1 MRYSRLLSLVGVIML
16 IGVFAR
22 PLAAQTTF
30 GAITGTVR
38 DSAGAVVPGATIEV
52 THVSR
57 NYKYTTQ
64 SNESGNYTLPQL
76 REGDYLLRASAKGY
90 QAYVAKGILLAAR
103 DELRHDIT
111 LQLGAIESTVE
122 VVAGA
127 NLIETDTP
135 RIGDSKTADQ
145 LKSLPLNTRSLYS
158 FLALS
163 PGVVSAGGGEAFRR
177 FAGSRRNQSDQT
189 IDGISV
195 STGQDGTQI
204 TPLVQFIESFQE
216 VRVDMSNNSADTGS
230 IGQVTLISKSGTNQ
244 LHGSLF
250 DYYSTPFFRA
260 RDPFATERP
269 AGVRHNPG
277 GSIGGPI
284 VIPKLYDGHD
294 KSFFFFSFETAR
306 GSNILQS
313 LNPTVPIEAWRNG
326 DFRGLLGAQRT
337 FTVPANPTNNC
348 AGPPGTVV
356 KLTNRD
362 GSPALTGQIYNPA
375 TAVSNTR
382 CNPMT
387 GKVEKL
393 FEALPFDNNII
404 PDMLINQV
412 SRSIQ
417 NRFWPLPNSANRA
430 QFTAN
435 NYFEQKSR
443 AFDPNTYWTT
453 RIDHRFTEKAFV
465 FGRYTWNRSFNR
477 AFEAN
482 LPTVGQLDRVRDTRA
497 TTVAFTY
504 AITPTLVSESRWG
517 LSFSDDPRQGPLRG
531 REVVDS
537 LGLVGLIDNLPD
549 LNGVPNISFSGLGV
563 TSITQTA
570 VRIPGFKNFT
580 NQWQEHLNW
589 YHGRHSLKTGFQI
602 GRYQSQDG
610 QQSNNLF
617 GNLSFSNKYTGH
629 PYADFLLGLP
639 SSVSRAFPGL
649 LTDRRRWGYEFF
661 ATDDFKITPRL
672 TLNLGVRYDL
682 HPYWYEAN
690 GLFAVFD
697 IDRAKIVVPNGSL
710 SKVSPLMPLGYV
722 DVIEAKDAGVPGKSL
737 VRTDRNN
744 FSPRVGFAWRP
755 WNNDTVIRGG
765 FGLFYDTVPRALGAA
780 GVPYVINEPS
790 FTNPANN
797 PAVILPRVFPAAG
810 VAGPSTVSLPQA
822 INPDLRIPYS
832 EQYNLTVEHQRWNTG
847 FRISYIGTN
856 TRQGDYAFN
865 INQPVPDTRPFGQKP
880 RLFPKYPAINYRT
893 NGAGHQYH
901 ALSIEAER
909 RLTKGLA
916 YQASWTWAKDIE
928 DLNGFLFES
937 PENAFDRSRERG
949 DSLDIPRHR
958 VTGNVIYELPFGQK
972 RHFFSGANRAVDAV
986 IGGWE
991 YTMIFSY
998 YSGQFLTPQWQVPDP
1013 TGTAFTSNTTA
1024 PIVTIRP
1031 DILSDPNLPASQ
1043 RTIDRWFDVT
1053 AFAPPQA
1060 GQFGTSAKGVI
1071 VGPSSTVFHAG
1082 LAKLFNFS
1090 ERMRL
1095 RFEMTATNLFNHP
1108 NFANPALTLNNVSFG
1123 KISSTGV
1130 DSDLDQSGARALRMG
1145 LRFEW

>member
-1 MRYSRLLSLVGVIML
+1 MRYSRFLSLVGVILL

-52 THVSR
+52 THVDS

-76 REGDYLLRASAKGY
+76 REGDYLLRATAKGY
-90 QAYVAKGILLAAR
+90 QAYVAKGITLAAR
-103 DELRHDIT
+103 GELRHDIT
-111 LQLGAIESTVE
+111 LQIGAIESTVE

-135 RIGDSKTADQ
+135 RIGDFKTADQ
-145 LKSLPLNTRSLYS
+145 LKSLPLNTRSLYN

-163 PGVVSAGGGEAFRR
+163 PGVVAAGGGEAFRR

-230 IGQVTLISKSGTNQ
+230 VGQVTLISKSGSNH

-284 VIPKLYDGHD
+284 VIPKLYNGHD

-326 DFRGLLGAQRT
+326 DFSGLS
-337 FTVPANPTNNC
+337 TVIRNPFNKNQ
-348 AGPPGTVV
+348 PFPG
-356 KLTNRD
+356 NR
-362 GSPALTGQIYNPA
+362 
-375 TAVSNTR
+375 
-382 CNPMT
+382 
-387 GKVEKL
+387 
-393 FEALPFDNNII
+393 I
-404 PDMLINQV
+404 PDNLINPVAKQ
-412 SRSIQ
+412 IQ
-417 NRFWPLPNSANRA
+417 DRFWPLPNSADPT

-453 RIDHRFTEKAFV
+453 RIDHRFTESAFV
-465 FGRYTWNRSFNR
+465 FARFTWNRSFNR

-482 LPTVGQLDRVRDTRA
+482 LPTIGQLDRFRNTRA
-497 TTVAFTY
+497 ATVSFTY

-517 LSFSDDPRQGPLRG
+517 YSFSNDPRQGPLSG
-531 REVVDS
+531 RDVVDS
-537 LGLVGLIDNLPD
+537 LGLVGLVDNLPD
-549 LNGVPNISFSGLGV
+549 IAGIPNISFSGLGI
-563 TSITQTA
+563 TTITQTA
-570 VRIPGFKNFT
+570 VRIPGFKNFN

-617 GNLSFSNKYTGH
+617 GNLSFSNRYTGH

-639 SSVSRAFPGL
+639 TSVSRAFPAL

-661 ATDDFKITPRL
+661 ATDDFKVTQHL
-672 TLNLGVRYDL
+672 TLNLGGRYDL

-690 GLFAVFD
+690 GLFSVFD
-697 IDRAKIVVPNGSL
+697 IDSGKIVVPNGSL
-710 SKVSPLMPLGYV
+710 SKVSPLMPRGYV
-722 DVIEAKDAGVPGKSL
+722 DVIEAKDAGLPGKTL

-755 WNNDTVIRGG
+755 WDNDTVIRGG
-765 FGLFYDTVPRALGAA
+765 FGLFYDTVPRALDAG

-790 FTNPANN
+790 FNNPTSN

-810 VAGPSTVSLPQA
+810 VAVSTITLPQA
-822 INPDLRIPYS
+822 VNPNLRLPYS

-856 TRQGDYAFN
+856 TRQGDYTFN
-865 INQPVPDTRPFGQKP
+865 INQPVPDTRLYGQKP
-880 RLFPKYPAINYRT
+880 RLFPQYPAISYRT

-901 ALSIEAER
+901 ALSVEAER

-928 DLNGFLFES
+928 DLNGFLFTS
-937 PENAFDRSRERG
+937 PENAFDLSRERG

-972 RHFFSGANRAVDAV
+972 RRFFSGANRAVDAV

-991 YTMIFSY
+991 YTLIFSY
-998 YSGQFLTPQWQVPDP
+998 YSGQFLTPLWSGPDP
-1013 TGTAFTSNTTA
+1013 TGTAFTSNTTPA
-1024 PIVTIRP
+1024 TVTIRP
-1031 DILSDPNLPASQ
+1031 DLLRDPNLPASQ

-1053 AFAPPQA
+1053 AFAPPPA
-1060 GQFGTSAKGVI
+1060 GRFGTSAKGVI

-1082 LAKLFNFS
+1082 LAKVFKFS
-1090 ERMRL
+1090 ERARL

-1108 NFANPALTLNNVSFG
+1108 NFSNPGLTLNSVSFG
-1123 KISSTGV
+1123 KISSAVV

>member
-1 MRYSRLLSLVGVIML
+1 MRYSRLLSLVGVILL

-52 THVSR
+52 THVSS

-163 PGVVSAGGGEAFRR
+163 PSVVSAGGGEAFRR

-230 IGQVTLISKSGTNQ
+230 VGQVTLISKSGTNQ

-277 GSIGGPI
+277 GSVGGPI
-284 VIPKLYDGHD
+284 LIPKLYDGHD

-326 DFRGLLGAQRT
+326 DFSGLSTTIR
-337 FTVPANPTNNC
+337 NPFNKNQ
-348 AGPPGTVV
+348 PFPG
-356 KLTNRD
+356 NR
-362 GSPALTGQIYNPA
+362 
-375 TAVSNTR
+375 
-382 CNPMT
+382 
-387 GKVEKL
+387 
-393 FEALPFDNNII
+393 I
-404 PDMLINQV
+404 PDDMINPVARQ
-412 SRSIQ
+412 IQ
-417 NRFWPLPNSANRA
+417 DRFWPLPNSANRA

-517 LSFSDDPRQGPLRG
+517 LSFSNDPRQGPLRG

-549 LNGVPNISFSGLGV
+549 INGVPNISFSGLGI

-610 QQSNNLF
+610 QQNNNLF
-617 GNLSFSNKYTGH
+617 GNLSFSNRYTGQ

-639 SSVSRAFPGL
+639 TTVSRAFPGL

-697 IDRAKIVVPNGSL
+697 IDRAKIVVPDGAL

-722 DVIEAKDAGVPGKSL
+722 DVIEAKDAGLPGKSL

-856 TRQGDYAFN
+856 TRQGDYTFN

-972 RHFFSGANRAVDAV
+972 RHFFGGANRAVDAV

-998 YSGQFLTPQWQVPDP
+998 YSGQFLTPQWQGPDP

-1024 PIVTIRP
+1024 PNVTIRP
-1031 DILSDPNLPASQ
+1031 DILRDPNLPASQ

-1123 KISSTGV
+1123 KISSTVV

>member
-1 MRYSRLLSLVGVIML
+1 MRYSRLLSLVVVIL
-16 IGVFAR
+16 LLGALAR

-38 DSAGAVVPGATIEV
+38 DSAGAVVPSATIEV
-52 THVSR
+52 THVNS
-57 NYKYTTQ
+57 NYNYTAQ

-90 QAYVAKGILLAAR
+90 QAYVAKGIVLAAR

-111 LQLGAIESTVE
+111 LQIGAIESTVE

-163 PGVVSAGGGEAFRR
+163 PGVVAAGGGEAFRR

-216 VRVDMSNNSADTGS
+216 ARVDMSNNSADTGA
-230 IGQVTLISKSGTNQ
+230 IGQVTLISKSGSNQ

-269 AGVRHNPG
+269 AGVRHSPG
-277 GSIGGPI
+277 GSVGGPI
-284 VIPKLYDGHD
+284 LIPKLYNGRH
-294 KSFFFFSFETAR
+294 KSFFFFSFETSR
-306 GSNILQS
+306 GSSILQR
-313 LNPTVPIEAWRNG
+313 LNPTVPIPAWRNG
-326 DFRGLLGAQRT
+326 DFSGLAAIRNPFNNNQPFAGNRIPDNLINPVAKKIQDR
-337 FTVPANPTNNC
+337 FWPAPNFPANPT
-348 AGPPGTVV
+348 TLV
-356 KLTNRD
+356 
-362 GSPALTGQIYNPA
+362 
-375 TAVSNTR
+375 
-382 CNPMT
+382 
-387 GKVEKL
+387 
-393 FEALPFDNNII
+393 
-404 PDMLINQV
+404 
-412 SRSIQ
+412 
-417 NRFWPLPNSANRA
+417 
-430 QFTAN
+430 AN
-435 NYFEQKSR
+435 NYSEQKSR

-477 AFEAN
+477 AFESN
-482 LPTVGQLDRVRDTRA
+482 LPTIGQLDRVRDTRA
-497 TTVAFTY
+497 TTVSFTY
-504 AITPTLVSESRWG
+504 AIRPTLVSESRWG

-531 REVVDS
+531 REFVDS
-537 LGLVGLIDNLPD
+537 LGLVGLVSDLPD
-549 LNGVPNISFSGLGV
+549 INGVPNIGFSTLGI
-563 TSITQTA
+563 TTITQTA
-570 VRIPGFKNFT
+570 VRRPGFKNFT

-589 YHGRHSLKTGFQI
+589 YHGRHTLKTGFQI

-610 QQSNNLF
+610 QQNNNLF
-617 GNLSFSNKYTGH
+617 GNLNFTNRYTGH

-639 SSVSRAFPGL
+639 TTVSRAFPGL

-672 TLNLGVRYDL
+672 TLNLGGRYEL
-682 HPYWYEAN
+682 HPYWYEAS

-697 IDRAKIVVPNGSL
+697 IDRSKIVVPNGSL
-710 SKVSPLMPLGYV
+710 SKVSPLMPRGYV
-722 DVIEAKDAGVPGKSL
+722 DVIEAKDAGLPGKSL

-744 FSPRVGFAWRP
+744 FAPRVGFAYRP
-755 WNNDTVIRGG
+755 WGNDTVIRGG
-765 FGLFYDTVPRALGAA
+765 FGFFYDGVPRALGAA
-780 GVPYVINEPS
+780 GVPYVINEPN
-790 FTNPANN
+790 FTNPTNN

-810 VAGPSTVSLPQA
+810 VAGPTTVTLPQA
-822 INPDLRIPYS
+822 VNPDLRIPYS

-847 FRISYIGTN
+847 FRVSYIGTN
-856 TRQGDYAFN
+856 TRQGDYTFN
-865 INQPVPDTRPFGQKP
+865 INQPVPDTRLYGQKP
-880 RLFPKYPAINYRT
+880 RRFPNYPAITYRT

-909 RLTKGLA
+909 RLAKGLA

-928 DLNGFLFES
+928 DLNGFLSGS
-937 PENAFDRSRERG
+937 PENAYDRLRERG
-949 DSLDIPRHR
+949 NALDIPRHR
-958 VTGNVIYELPFGQK
+958 VTGNMIYELPFGQK
-972 RHFFSGANRAVDAV
+972 RRFLSGANRAVDTV

-998 YSGQFLTPQWQVPDP
+998 YSGQFLTPLWTGTDP
-1013 TGTAFTSNTTA
+1013 TGAAFTSSATIPN
-1024 PIVTIRP
+1024 VTIRP
-1031 DILSDPNLPASQ
+1031 DIRRNPNLPASQ
-1043 RTIDRWFDVT
+1043 RTIDKWFDT
-1053 AFAPPQA
+1053 SAFDAPDA
-1060 GQFGTSAKGVI
+1060 GRFGTSANGVI

-1082 LAKLFNFS
+1082 LAKLFKFS
-1090 ERMRL
+1090 ERTRL
-1095 RFEMTATNLFNHP
+1095 RFEVTATNLFNHP
-1108 NFANPALTLNNVSFG
+1108 NFSNPGLNFSTVAFG
-1123 KISSTGV
+1123 VISSAGV
-1130 DSDLDQSGARALRMG
+1130 DSDLDQSGARSLRMG

>member
-1 MRYSRLLSLVGVIML
+1 MRYSRLLSLVGVILL

-52 THVSR
+52 THVSS

-90 QAYVAKGILLAAR
+90 QAYLAKGILLAAR

-230 IGQVTLISKSGTNQ
+230 VGQVTLISKSGTNQ

-260 RDPFATERP
+260 RDPFAPERP

-277 GSIGGPI
+277 GSVGGPI
-284 VIPKLYDGHD
+284 LIPKLYNGRD
-294 KSFFFFSFETAR
+294 KSFFFFSFETSR
-306 GSNILQS
+306 GSNVLQL
-313 LNPTVPIEAWRNG
+313 LNPTVPLPVWRNG
-326 DFRGLLGAQRT
+326 DFSGLAAIR
-337 FTVPANPTNNC
+337 NPFNNNQPF
-348 AGPPGTVV
+348 AG
-356 KLTNRD
+356 NR
-362 GSPALTGQIYNPA
+362 
-375 TAVSNTR
+375 
-382 CNPMT
+382 
-387 GKVEKL
+387 
-393 FEALPFDNNII
+393 I
-404 PDMLINQV
+404 PDNLINPV
-412 SRSIQ
+412 AKKIQ
-417 NRFWPLPNSANRA
+417 ERFWPLPNFPANP
-430 QFTAN
+430 TTLVAN
-435 NYFEQKSR
+435 NYREQKSR

-482 LPTVGQLDRVRDTRA
+482 LPTIGQLDRVRDTRA

-504 AITPTLVSESRWG
+504 SIRPTLVSESRWG

-531 REVVDS
+531 REFVDS
-537 LGLVGLIDNLPD
+537 LGLVGLVSDLPD
-549 LNGVPNISFSGLGV
+549 INGVPNISFSGLGI
-563 TSITQTA
+563 TTITQTA
-570 VRIPGFKNFT
+570 VRRPGFKNFT

-589 YHGRHSLKTGFQI
+589 YHGRHSLKGGFQV

-610 QQSNNLF
+610 QQNNNLF
-617 GNLSFSNKYTGH
+617 GNLSFSNRYTGH

-639 SSVSRAFPGL
+639 STVQRAFPGL

-672 TLNLGVRYDL
+672 TLNLGGRYEL

-697 IDRAKIVVPNGSL
+697 IDRSKIIVPNGSL
-710 SKVSPLMPLGYV
+710 SKVSPLLPRSYV
-722 DVIEAKDAGVPGKSL
+722 DVIEAKDASLPGKSL

-744 FSPRVGFAWRP
+744 FAPRVGFAYRP
-755 WNNDTVIRGG
+755 WGNDTVIRGG
-765 FGLFYDTVPRALGAA
+765 FGFFYDSVPRALGAA

-790 FTNPANN
+790 YTNPANN
-797 PAVILPRVFPAAG
+797 PTVILPRVFPATG
-810 VAGPSTVSLPQA
+810 VAGPTTVTLPQA
-822 INPDLRIPYS
+822 VNPNLRVPYS

-847 FRISYIGTN
+847 FRLSYIGTN
-856 TRQGDYAFN
+856 TRQGDYTFN
-865 INQPVPDTRPFGQKP
+865 INQPVADTRLYVQKP
-880 RLFPKYPAINYRT
+880 RRFPNYPAISYRT

-901 ALSIEAER
+901 ALAIEAER
-909 RLTKGLA
+909 RLVKGLA

-928 DLNGFLFES
+928 DLNGFLFEA
-937 PENAFDRSRERG
+937 PENAYDRLRERG
-949 DSLDIPRHR
+949 NALDIPRHR
-958 VTGNVIYELPFGQK
+958 VTGNVIYELPVGQQ
-972 RHFFSGANRAVDAV
+972 RRFLSGVNRAVDAV

-998 YSGQFLTPQWQVPDP
+998 YSGQFLTPLWTGPDP
-1013 TGTAFTSNTTA
+1013 TGTAFTSSTTPA
-1024 PIVTIRP
+1024 NLTIRP
-1031 DILSDPNLPASQ
+1031 NILRNPNLPASQ
-1043 RTIDRWFDVT
+1043 RTIDRWFDPT
-1053 AFAPPQA
+1053 AFAAPTA
-1060 GQFGTSAKGVI
+1060 GSFGTSAKGVI
-1071 VGPSSTVFHAG
+1071 VGPGSTVFHAG
-1082 LAKLFNFS
+1082 LAKQFRFTD
-1090 ERMRL
+1090 RTRL
-1095 RFEMTATNLFNHP
+1095 RVELTATNLFNHP
-1108 NFANPALTLNNVSFG
+1108 NFANPALNISTAAMVG
-1123 KISSTGV
+1123 RISSTGV
-1130 DSDLDQSGARALRMG
+1130 DSDLDQSGARALRAG

>member
-1 MRYSRLLSLVGVIML
+1 MRYSRLFYLVGVIML
-16 IGVFAR
+16 FGALVR
-22 PLAAQTTF
+22 PLTAQTTF

-52 THVSR
+52 THVNS

-76 REGDYLLRASAKGY
+76 REGEYFLRASAKGY
-90 QAYVAKGILLAAR
+90 QAYAAKGIQLAAR
-103 DELRHDIT
+103 DELRHDIS
-111 LQLGAIESTVE
+111 LQVGALESTVE
-122 VVAGA
+122 VIAGA

-145 LKSLPLNTRSLYS
+145 LKSLPLNTRQLYQ

-163 PGVVSAGGGEAFRR
+163 PGVVQAGGGESFRR

-216 VRVDMSNNSADTGS
+216 VRVDMSNNSADTGTV
-230 IGQVTLISKSGTNQ
+230 GQVTLISKSGTNQ

-260 RDPFATERP
+260 RDPFASQRP
-269 AGVRHNPG
+269 AGIRHNPG
-277 GSIGGPI
+277 GSVGGPI
-284 VIPKLYDGHD
+284 LIPKLYEGRD
-294 KSFFFFSFETAR
+294 KSFFFFSFETSR
-306 GSNILQS
+306 GSNILQL

-326 DFRGLLGAQRT
+326 DFSGLSAIR
-337 FTVPANPTNNC
+337 N
-348 AGPPGTVV
+348 
-356 KLTNRD
+356 
-362 GSPALTGQIYNPA
+362 
-375 TAVSNTR
+375 
-382 CNPMT
+382 
-387 GKVEKL
+387 
-393 FEALPFDNNII
+393 PFDGNRPFAGNRI
-404 PDMLINQV
+404 PDNLINPV
-412 SRSIQ
+412 AKKIQ
-417 NRFWPLPNSANRA
+417 ERFWPLPNFPPNP
-430 QFTAN
+430 TTLVGN
-435 NYFEQKSR
+435 NYREQLSR

-482 LPTVGQLDRVRDTRA
+482 LPTIGQLDRVRDTRA
-497 TTVAFTY
+497 TTVSFTY
-504 AITPTLVSESRWG
+504 AIRPNLVSESRWG

-531 REVVDS
+531 REIVDS
-537 LGLVGLIDNLPD
+537 LGLVGLVSDLPD
-549 LNGVPNISFSGLGV
+549 VNGVPNISFSGLGI

-570 VRIPGFKNFT
+570 VRRPGFKNFT

-589 YHGRHSLKTGFQI
+589 YHGRHSIKTGFQI

-610 QQSNNLF
+610 QQNNNLF
-617 GNLSFSNKYTGH
+617 GNLSFSNRYTGH

-661 ATDDFKITPRL
+661 ATDDFKVSQRL
-672 TLNLGVRYDL
+672 TLNLGVRYEL
-682 HPYWYEAN
+682 RPYWYEAN
-690 GLFAVFD
+690 GLFSVFD
-697 IDRAKIVVPNGSL
+697 IDRVAIVVPDGSL
-710 SKVSPLMPLGYV
+710 SKVSPLMPRGYV
-722 DVIEAKDAGVPGKSL
+722 DVIEAKDAGLPGKSL

-744 FSPRVGFAWRP
+744 FSPRVGFAYRP
-755 WNNDTVIRGG
+755 WNNNTVIRGG
-765 FGLFYDTVPRALGAA
+765 FGLFYDSVPRALGAA
-780 GVPYVINEPS
+780 GVPYVINESS
-790 FTNPANN
+790 FNN
-797 PAVILPRVFPAAG
+797 PTTTPSVILPRVFPAAG
-810 VAGPSTVSLPQA
+810 VAGPSTVTLPQA

-832 EQYNLTVEHQRWNTG
+832 EQYNLTVEHQRWATG

-865 INQPVPDTRPFGQKP
+865 INQPVPDGRPYGQKP
-880 RLFPKYPAINYRT
+880 RMFPKYPAITYRT

-901 ALSIEAER
+901 SLTMEAER

-928 DLNGFLFES
+928 DLNGFLAEA
-937 PENAFDRSRERG
+937 PENAFDRLRERG

-972 RHFFSGANRAVDAV
+972 RRFFSGANRTVDTV

-991 YTMIFSY
+991 YTMVFSY
-998 YSGQFLTPQWQVPDP
+998 YSGQFLTPLWTGPDP

-1024 PIVTIRP
+1024 PNVTIRP
-1031 DILSDPNLPASQ
+1031 DLLRNPNLPASQ
-1043 RTIDRWFDVT
+1043 RTLDRWFDVT
-1053 AFAPPQA
+1053 AFAPP
-1060 GQFGTSAKGVI
+1060 GTGRFGTSAKGVI

-1082 LAKLFNFS
+1082 LAKSIRFG
-1090 ERMRL
+1090 ERARL

-1108 NFANPALTLNNVSFG
+1108 NFANPGLNISTAASVA
-1123 KISSTGV
+1123 KISSTVV
-1130 DSDLDQSGARALRMG
+1130 DSDIDQTGARAIRMG

>member
-1 MRYSRLLSLVGVIML
+1 MRYSRLLSLVGVILL

-52 THVSR
+52 THVSS

-90 QAYVAKGILLAAR
+90 QAYVAKGIMLAAR

-111 LQLGAIESTVE
+111 LQIGAVESTVE

-177 FAGSRRNQSDQT
+177 FGGSRRNQSDQT

-230 IGQVTLISKSGTNQ
+230 VGQVTLISKSGTNQ

-260 RDPFATERP
+260 RDPFAPERP

-277 GSIGGPI
+277 GSVGGPI
-284 VIPKLYDGHD
+284 LIPKLYNGRD

-306 GSNILQS
+306 GSNILQL
-313 LNPTVPIEAWRNG
+313 LNPTVPIPAWRNG
-326 DFRGLLGAQRT
+326 DFSGLST
-337 FTVPANPTNNC
+337 TIKNPFNKNQ
-348 AGPPGTVV
+348 PFPG
-356 KLTNRD
+356 NR
-362 GSPALTGQIYNPA
+362 
-375 TAVSNTR
+375 
-382 CNPMT
+382 
-387 GKVEKL
+387 
-393 FEALPFDNNII
+393 I
-404 PDMLINQV
+404 PDNMISPV
-412 SRSIQ
+412 AKKIQ
-417 NRFWPLPNSANRA
+417 ELFWPLPNSANPT
-430 QFTAN
+430 QFAAN
-435 NYFEQKSR
+435 NYFEQKGR

-537 LGLVGLIDNLPD
+537 LGLVGLVSDLPD
-549 LNGVPNISFSGLGV
+549 INGVPNISFSGLGI

-589 YHGRHSLKTGFQI
+589 FHGRHSLKSGFQI

-610 QQSNNLF
+610 QQNNNLF
-617 GNLSFSNKYTGH
+617 GNLSFSNRYTGH

-639 SSVSRAFPGL
+639 TTVSRAFPGL

-697 IDRAKIVVPNGSL
+697 VDRAKIVVPNGSL

-722 DVIEAKDAGVPGKSL
+722 DVIEAKDAGLPGKSL

-790 FTNPANN
+790 FTNPAN
-797 PAVILPRVFPAAG
+797 PPTVILPRVFPTAG
-810 VAGPSTVSLPQA
+810 VAGPTTVTLPQA
-822 INPDLRIPYS
+822 VNPDLRIPYS

-856 TRQGDYAFN
+856 TRQGDYTFN
-865 INQPVPDTRPFGQKP
+865 INQPVPDTRRFGQKP
-880 RLFPKYPAINYRT
+880 RLFPQYPAINYRT

-937 PENAFDRSRERG
+937 PENAFDRLRERG

-972 RHFFSGANRAVDAV
+972 RHFFGGANRAVDAV

-998 YSGQFLTPQWQVPDP
+998 YSGQFLTPQWQGPDP

-1024 PIVTIRP
+1024 PNVTIRP
-1031 DILSDPNLPASQ
+1031 DILRDPNLPASQ

-1123 KISSTGV
+1123 KISSTV
-1130 DSDLDQSGARALRMG
+1130 IDSDLDQSGARALRMG